1 MDPTWLWLLLSGV
14 LMAVGLVGLVLPAI
28 PGSGFILAG
37 IVLAAWAE
45 DFVHVG
51 RGTLIAVAVL
61 AALTYAVDFAAGALG
76 AKHFGASRRAVVGA
90 AIGAVVG
97 LFMGLVGIL
106 VGPFVGAVV
115 GEWTLRRE
123 LHSAGRAG
131 IGTALGLA
139 VGVAA
144 NLALGLS
151 MVGLFVLARFF

>member
-1 MDPTWLWLLLSGV
+1 MDATWWWFGLSFLLI
-14 LMAVGLVGLVLPAI
+14 AVGLVGLVLPAV

-37 IVLAAWAE
+37 IALAAWAE
-45 DFVHVG
+45 DFVYVG

-61 AALTYAVDFAAGALG
+61 AASTYAIDFAAGALG

-97 LFMGLVGIL
+97 LFLGLVGIL
-106 VGPFVGAVV
+106 VGPFVGAVL
-115 GEWTLRRE
+115 GEWTVRRE
-123 LHSAGRAG
+123 IQAAGRAG

-151 MVGLFVLARFF
+151 MVGLFVWARFF